1 MGYWTFIRNSKY
13 SKSEAPGHY
22 RGTGYSVPFFWTRPE
37 YETVPMSP
45 HGNHISNAYGK
56 EAQELYKYILN
67 KMKVYRPRDVKDS
80 AAPAGKVD
88 EYIFG
93 PQVPNPKSSWNTLD
107 FEPGAGP
114 FAYIEQKNSNKNNYA

>member
-13 SKSEAPGHY
+13 AKSDAPGHY

-37 YETVPMSP
+37 YETAPMLP
-45 HGNHISNAYGK
+45 YGNNISNSYGK
-56 EAQELYKYILN
+56 EAKELFRYMLN
-67 KMKVYRPRDVKDS
+67 QMKVYRPKDVKDS
-80 AAPAGKVD
+80 AAPRGKVD
-88 EYIFG
+88 EYNFG

-114 FAYIEQKNSNKNNYA
+114 FAYNYKKNTNNNSIA